1 MLFPSP
7 INSAGSSAGRS
18 DSPEIYLS
26 ACLDTGIPLPAKL
39 LELARMDLIFITD
52 RPLRFGTALQLS
64 IYSDFISAV
73 TQNRAVVHWCRP
85 HPLGWQIG
93 AFLGQ
98 PLPDRLTENHWND
111 LRGTLRYECN
121 WKAWVL
127 WDEGGE
133 LETVKILDYSIGG
146 LRITA
151 SRYLAVNQCL
161 SLFGSSGARN
171 RAVLNGQV
179 QWCRNVEQTYQAG
192 VMVFGQRGRELPKMF
207 GNLEAVHVDGTRPDH
222 QQAVESSETRRFEQG
237 LEEQFFSDAKSTRKR
252 SVRFDEN
259 YDAPQQ

>member
-1 MLFPSP
+1 MSFPFP
-7 INSAGSSAGRS
+7 INSTGASSRRS
-18 DSPEIYLS
+18 GSPEIYLA
-26 ACLDTGIPLPAKL
+26 ACLETGISLPVKL
-39 LELARMDLIFITD
+39 MDLARMDLIFIAD
-52 RPLRFGTALQLS
+52 RPLRFGTALHVS

-127 WDEGGE
+127 WDDGGE

-151 SRYLAVNQCL
+151 SRLLAVNQGL
-161 SLFGSSGARN
+161 SLFGSSGARD

-179 QWCRNVEQTYQAG
+179 QWCRNVENTYQAG

-222 QQAVESSETRRFEQG
+222 QQAIESPETLRFEQV
-237 LEEQFFSDAKSTRKR
+237 LEERFMIEKKPSAKR
-252 SVRFDEN
+252 SMRFDEN
-259 YDAPQQ
+259 CDSPQP

>member
-1 MLFPSP
+1 MSFPSLF
-7 INSAGSSAGRS
+7 NSTGSPPRRPG
-18 DSPEIYLS
+18 SPEIHLS

-39 LELARMDLIFITD
+39 LDLARMDLIFITD
-52 RPLRFGTALQLS
+52 RPLRFGTALQVS
-64 IYSDFISAV
+64 IYSDFINAV

-133 LETVKILDYSIGG
+133 LEAVKILDYSIGG
-146 LRITA
+146 LRIA
-151 SRYLAVNQCL
+151 LSKQVAVNRSL
-161 SLFGSSGARN
+161 SLFGSSGSRD

-207 GNLEAVHVDGTRPDH
+207 GNLDAVHVDGTRTDH
-222 QQAVESSETRRFEQG
+222 QSAVESPETLRFEQA
-237 LEEQFFSDAKSTRKR
+237 LEERFMPNITSQRKR
-252 SVRFDEN
+252 TVRFDEN
-259 YDAPQQ
+259 YDDPQP